1 MDSGTNDQ
9 EIADIVAQLQQL
21 QLQQS
26 VLLTRLTGISE
37 RNTEAEF
44 FDTAADT
51 PREFRIGDR
60 VRIFNPHRF
69 QAKKGVIVSIGEGRI
84 TVRASNGTRIQRSPG
99 NHILDNSR
107 HHG

>member
-1 MDSGTNDQ
+1 MDNSNDQ
-9 EIADIVAQLQQL
+9 EIADIIAQLQQL

-26 VLLTRLTGISE
+26 VLLTRLAGISE
-37 RNTEAEF
+37 RNAEGEF
-44 FDTAADT
+44 FDTTADT
-51 PREFRIGDR
+51 PPREFQVGDR

-99 NHILDNSR
+99 NLILDN
-107 HHG
+107 